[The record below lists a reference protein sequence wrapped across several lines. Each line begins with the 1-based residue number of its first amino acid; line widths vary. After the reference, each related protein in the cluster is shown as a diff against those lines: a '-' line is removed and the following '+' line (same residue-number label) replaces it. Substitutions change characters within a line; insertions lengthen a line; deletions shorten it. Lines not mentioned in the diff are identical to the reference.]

1 MKWWEKELQ
10 SCRTG
15 CWGQTQVGELT
26 HGSTGLSSMP
36 LPLSVQTSNAHRL
49 PAPVQSLLR
58 APPSRASHL
67 AATRASS
74 IHPHTTSLP
83 TFRLR
88 PQSQPPSAWTFPS
101 PPGPTPPH
109 YVPAVHSAFTA
120 PRSRSFHPR
129 RLCAS
134 HFLLLRPYST
144 SPLHFSPTPPTN
156 GSLSGTHSRPGSP
169 ARPPPSRRWCGCC
182 SWKGTVALSGCR
194 PARGEPAGTGGEQ
207 PRRSPPAPPRPGPQA
222 PPPLPPAAAPAIA
235 RPPAELLALLG
246 PTASPTQPP
255 TPAAAAY
262 LPYGAETG
270 PLSPEPSLA
279 YGSPDPSFQPIRR
292 LIFPYQ
298 RMIG

>member
-1 MKWWEKELQ
+1 MAPRGSPPCPSPSACRHPTPTGSPLQ
-10 SCRTG
+10 CNPCLGRPHHAPHTSLPLVHLPFTPTPHLCPHFGYAPKASLHLPGPSPHLPARLPRTMSRRCTPRSPLLALAPSILADSARPTFSCFAPI
-15 CWGQTQVGELT
+15 
-26 HGSTGLSSMP
+26 P
-36 LPLSVQTSNAHRL
+36 LPLY
-49 PAPVQSLLR
+49 
-58 APPSRASHL
+58 
-67 AATRASS
+67 
-74 IHPHTTSLP
+74 
-83 TFRLR
+83 
-88 PQSQPPSAWTFPS
+88 TFP
-101 PPGPTPPH
+101 
-109 YVPAVHSAFTA
+109 
-120 PRSRSFHPR
+120 
-129 RLCAS
+129 
-134 HFLLLRPYST
+134 
-144 SPLHFSPTPPTN
+144 PTPPTN

-255 TPAAAAY
+255 TPAEAAY